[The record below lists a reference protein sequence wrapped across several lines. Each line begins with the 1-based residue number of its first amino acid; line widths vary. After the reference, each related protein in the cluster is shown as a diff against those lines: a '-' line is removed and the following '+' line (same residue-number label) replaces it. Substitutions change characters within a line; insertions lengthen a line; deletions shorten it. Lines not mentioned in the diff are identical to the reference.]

1 MIAILDDPAGST
13 RADLLAQLAAM
24 QGKIATLAVIEQA
37 KGALMVT
44 YGLTAD
50 EAFELLRFHS
60 QTRNVKLRAIAAQL
74 TARLSTSPTSSR
86 AITQFD
92 RLIADVTRDL
102 QTPASQAVQPVS
114 QGPPVDMAS
123 LWSQIAADRDTRIAP
138 QAAPTTPPEITNAG
152 NTLDHPLV

>member
-1 MIAILDDPAGST
+1 MFGIPEYPAEST
-13 RADLLAQLAAM
+13 RDDLLAQLAVM
-24 QGKIATLAVIEQA
+24 QGKLATLAVIEQA

-74 TARLSTSPTSSR
+74 TARLSSTPTSTR

-92 RLIADVTRDL
+92 RLIDDVTRSL
-102 QTPASQAVQPVS
+102 QTPARPTVQALT
-114 QGPPVDMAS
+114 QGPTLTLASRSIRRAVD
-123 LWSQIAADRDTRIAP
+123 R
-138 QAAPTTPPEITNAG
+138 
-152 NTLDHPLV
+152 